1 MKADAWGVVEPDV
14 PAIAM
19 PVDPTHPAR
28 PWPAWAQ
35 TFLDLFAQTG
45 NAMLSARGSGVDRST
60 PYDLKQRDE
69 RFAVAWAEADEASIQ
84 VLESEA
90 RRRAMATSD
99 RLLEFLL
106 KARRP
111 ATYRE
116 NHRVEVV
123 GDGGGPIRTEVVP
136 EGLSDHERA
145 ALRRA
150 IDAELERRG
159 QEVQG

>member
-1 MKADAWGVVEPDV
+1 MADEWGVPEPDV
-14 PAIAM
+14 PAI
-19 PVDPTHPAR
+19 PDDRTEPTPI
-28 PWPAWAQ
+28 PAWPKWAQ
-35 TFLDLFAQTG
+35 GFLDLFAQTG
-45 NAMLSARGSGVDRST
+45 NVMLSARGAGVDRRT
-60 PYDLKQRDE
+60 PYDLRARDE
-69 RFAVAWAEADEASIQ
+69 RFAQAWTEADEAATQ
-84 VLESEA
+84 VLEAEA

-123 GDGGGPIRTEVVP
+123 GDGGGPVQTQVP

-145 ALRRA
+145 ALRQA

-159 QEVQG
+159 AEVQG

>member
-1 MKADAWGVVEPDV
+1 MSDDWGTPEPHV
-14 PAIAM
+14 PAIAVE
-19 PVDPTHPAR
+19 PEAPTVPTR
-28 PWPAWAQ
+28 PWPKWAQ
-35 TFLDLFAQTG
+35 PFLELFAQTG

-69 RFAVAWAEADEASIQ
+69 AFARAWSEADEASIQ
-84 VLESEA
+84 VLEAEA

-111 ATYRE
+111 AVYRE

-123 GDGGGPIRTEVVP
+123 GDGGGPVQTQVVP
-136 EGLSDHERA
+136 EGLSDHERQ

-159 QEVQG
+159 AEVQG